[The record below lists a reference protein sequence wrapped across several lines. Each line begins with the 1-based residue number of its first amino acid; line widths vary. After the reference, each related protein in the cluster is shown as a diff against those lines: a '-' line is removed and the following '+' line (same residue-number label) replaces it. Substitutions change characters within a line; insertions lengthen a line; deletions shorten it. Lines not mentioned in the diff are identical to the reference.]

1 MGDDELSSNKNMNN
15 TTFMMMQVGRMNSKS
30 ALRRMKKMLKTLLK
44 CSRQPENC
52 RLSLKVEIRWIKEY

>member
-30 ALRRMKKMLKTLLK
+30 TLRRTKKMLKTLLK
-44 CSRQPENC
+44 CSRYQPGNC
-52 RLSLKVEIRWIKEY
+52 RLSLKVEN